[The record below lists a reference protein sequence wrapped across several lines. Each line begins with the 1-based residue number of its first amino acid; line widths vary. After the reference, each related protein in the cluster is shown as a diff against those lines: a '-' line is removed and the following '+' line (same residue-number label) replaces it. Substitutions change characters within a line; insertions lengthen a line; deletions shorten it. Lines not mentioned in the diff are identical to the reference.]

1 VGDRVEGRVADV
13 EFPGPVE
20 GDHAVAK
27 GDLGEA
33 GGLRGRR
40 GLGERRAGA
49 GEEQE

>member
-13 EFPGPVE
+13 EFPGTVE
-20 GDHAVAK
+20 GDHAVAEA
-27 GDLGEA
+27 DLGEA

-49 GEEQE
+49 GEDQE